1 MFRLVSRILD
11 NKKNHPPLNLATRTQ
26 KEISSVRPLQ
36 TPLHILKVYSTK
48 VSSQPPIFFSGE
60 TCYVSSIDTYRH
72 IWTVQL
78 MFDLYRPLKQ
88 DRIV

>member
-11 NKKNHPPLNLATRTQ
+11 NKKNHPPLNLPRRMQ

-48 VSSQPPIFFSGE
+48 VLKSTSDILLRGDLLCLFNRHLQAYLDCP
-60 TCYVSSIDTYRH
+60 TYVRS
-72 IWTVQL
+72 L
-78 MFDLYRPLKQ
+78 
-88 DRIV
+88 